1 MRRNTLIMLLAF
13 TGAALVIGILIGRLT
28 KKPVPGEMDEHTHEE
43 TAPEVWTCSMHPQI
57 QTPEQGDCPICG
69 MDLIPL
75 ESGSPDT
82 GPRTLVMSEAA
93 IALAEI
99 ATSSVKREFP
109 TAEVR
114 LVGRLE
120 FDETRIKS
128 LTARFPARIDQLFVN
143 YKGAPVKTGEH
154 LAMIYSPELSTAQHE
169 LLMGYKADPTGPL
182 TIAAREKL
190 RLWDLLPE
198 QIDEIIAIG
207 KPSDQFELRAP
218 VGGIVIEKHVHEGD
232 YVQTGQPLFKIA
244 DLNRLWLFLD
254 AYESD
259 LPWLRY
265 GQIVEFTV
273 EAFPGE
279 TFSGRIAFIEP
290 EMNRKT
296 RTAAIRVDVPN
307 PDGRLKAGMFARG
320 TVRAQVATGGEVFAP
335 DVAGKWISPMH
346 PEIIKDGPGSC
357 DVCGMDLVPAES
369 LGYKDIPEGDA
380 PLVVPASAVLRTGKR
395 AVVYVRESGT
405 EPAFSGREIVL
416 GPRTG
421 DLFIVKGGLSEGE
434 RVVTN
439 GAFKIDSALQIQA
452 KPSMMSMPDD
462 VSIEELQSY
471 GEVTAE
477 ILPGY
482 FSLQD
487 AMAKDDFHASKSAID
502 DLMTKAGHDSTISGI
517 LHKMGEA
524 DDMDTL
530 RRPLFEDLS
539 NRVIELVRANVDSLS
554 GDVYLM
560 SCPMVYDDRDD
571 NSADWLQNH
580 GELLNPYWGDVMLHC
595 GLTKE
600 KIR

>member
-1 MRRNTLIMLLAF
+1 
-13 TGAALVIGILIGRLT
+13 
-28 KKPVPGEMDEHTHEE
+28 
-43 TAPEVWTCSMHPQI
+43 MHPQI
-57 QTPEQGDCPICG
+57 QTPEPGDCPICG

-75 ESGSPDT
+75 DSGSSDT
-82 GPRTLVMSEAA
+82 GPRTLAMSDTAV
-93 IALAEI
+93 ALAEI
-99 ATSSVKREFP
+99 ETTPVIREFP

-120 FDETRIKS
+120 FDETKIKS

-154 LAMIYSPELSTAQHE
+154 LAMIYSPELSTAEHE
-169 LLMGYKADPTGPL
+169 LLMGYATDPDGPL
-182 TIAAREKL
+182 TIASREKL
-190 RLWDLLPE
+190 RLWDLLPD
-198 QIDEIIAIG
+198 QIDEIIATG
-207 KPSDQFELRAP
+207 EPSDQFELRAP

-244 DLNRLWLFLD
+244 DLERLWLFLD

-265 GQIVEFTV
+265 GQVVLFTV

-279 TFSGRIAFIEP
+279 TFAGRISFIEP
-290 EMNRKT
+290 EMNRMT
-296 RTAAIRVDVPN
+296 RTAAIRVDVLN
-307 PDGRLKAGMFARG
+307 PGRRLKAGMFARA
-320 TVRAQVATGGEVFAP
+320 TVRAQVAGGGEVFAP

-346 PEIIKDGPGSC
+346 PEIIRDQPGSC

-369 LGYKDIPEGDA
+369 LGYTEIPEGEA

-395 AVVYVRESGT
+395 AVVYVRKGGT
-405 EPAFSGREIVL
+405 EPAFEGREIVL

-421 DLFIVKGGLSEGE
+421 DVFIVKSGLSEGE

-462 VSIEELQSY
+462 VAIERLQDY
-471 GEVTAE
+471 GDMIAK

-482 FSLQD
+482 FALQD
-487 AMAKDDFHASKSAID
+487 AMAKDDFPSSKGAIKDLAAMVENDSPLSAV
-502 DLMTKAGHDSTISGI
+502 LQKMTVA
-517 LHKMGEA
+517 EN
-524 DDMDTL
+524 MDAL

-539 NRVIELVRANVDSLS
+539 TQVIELVRANAQSLT

-560 SCPMVYDDRDD
+560 SCPMVYDNRDD

-580 GELLNPYWGDVMLHC
+580 SELLNPYWGDVMLHC